1 MRILWLKSE
10 LLHPVDKGGKIRSYQ
25 MLKHINREHDV
36 TYLSFVSSKD
46 APESLQQASE
56 YCRRLELANRDEP
69 QKNSFSFYAD
79 LALNLGS
86 KLPYAIQKYRSTE
99 MRRAIERELSAG
111 NHDVVVCDFL
121 VPAINLGRDRD
132 CPAVLFQHNVESMI
146 WRRHY
151 EVQTNGIKKAFFR
164 SQWQKMHCYERAVC
178 QTFDAVIAVSQNDR
192 EQMRDEFGL
201 SQVYDVPTGVDTEF
215 FRPLGEAREPFELVF
230 TGSMD
235 WMPNED
241 AMAYFIEQIM
251 PRISGW
257 NPQASL
263 TIVGRN
269 PGRRLQALAESNNQ
283 IKITGR
289 VEDVRPYID
298 KASAYIVPI
307 RVGGGTRL
315 KIYEAM
321 AMGKPVISTTI
332 GAEGLPVRDG
342 RELLIA
348 DQPEEFAQAVIR
360 VLDDR
365 RFAAK
370 LGAQARSLVCER
382 FGWEHAAQAFMQ
394 VCEKVARKKT
404 ANKKM
409 ANKQSSS
416 RAA

>member
-10 LLHPVDKGGKIRSYQ
+10 LLHPVDKGGKIRTYQ
-25 MLKHINREHDV
+25 MLKQINRVHDV
-36 TYLSFVSSKD
+36 TYLTFLDPKD
-46 APESLQQASE
+46 SPESTQRAAE
-56 YCRRLELANRDEP
+56 YCQRLALIPRSET
-69 QKNSFSFYAD
+69 QKNGVHFYSD

-99 MRRAIERELSAG
+99 MRQAVERELSER

-121 VPAINLGRDRD
+121 VPSINLARDRR

-151 EVQTNGIKKAFFR
+151 EVQTNKIKKAFFR
-164 SQWQKMHCYERAVC
+164 SQWQKMYWYEREAC
-178 QTFDAVIAVSQNDR
+178 QSFDAVVAVSRDDR
-192 EQMRDEFGL
+192 EQMRNEFGL
-201 SQVYDVPTGVDTEF
+201 TQVYDVPTGVDTEF
-215 FRPLGEAREPFELVF
+215 FRSTRAAREPFELVF

-241 AMAYFIEQIM
+241 AIIYFIERIM
-251 PRISGW
+251 PRIADW
-257 NPQASL
+257 NPQVTL
-263 TIVGRN
+263 TVVGRS
-269 PGRRLQALAESNNQ
+269 PGKDLKALAESNAQ

-289 VEDVRPYID
+289 VDDVRPYID
-298 KASAYIVPI
+298 KASAYIVPM

-321 AMGKPVISTTI
+321 AMGKPVISTTV

-348 DQPEEFAQAVIR
+348 DQPEDFAQAVIR
-360 VLDDR
+360 ALSDLP
-365 RFAAK
+365 FAAK
-370 LGAQARSLVCER
+370 IGEQARALVCEQ
-382 FGWEHAAQAFMQ
+382 FGWERAAQAFMQ
-394 VCEKVARKKT
+394 VCEKVVNRRASK
-404 ANKKM
+404 
-409 ANKQSSS
+409 